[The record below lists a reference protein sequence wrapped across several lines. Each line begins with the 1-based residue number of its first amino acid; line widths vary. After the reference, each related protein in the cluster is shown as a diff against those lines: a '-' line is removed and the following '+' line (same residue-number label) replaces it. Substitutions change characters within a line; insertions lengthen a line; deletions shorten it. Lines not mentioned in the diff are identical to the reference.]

1 MTIREAINRADTIRP
16 NQYTDEIKIQWLSEL
31 DERIFNDI
39 ISTHEDN
46 PYIDTIDEDGN
57 TVKGIV
63 FPYTD
68 DSISLIAASPYD
80 VLYSSYLVAMIDEAN
95 EETTRYTNSS
105 IKYNVQYQDYAKWYN
120 RNHLHI

>member
-46 PYIDTIDEDGN
+46 PYIDTIDEDRN

-68 DSISLIAASPYD
+68 DSISLIASSPYD

>member
-46 PYIDTIDEDGN
+46 PYIDTIDEGGN